1 MVYKLFDK
9 KFASSG
15 VNMHANNEK
24 LAEELYKSIIKN
36 FLKRTIYSGFKDN
49 IWGADLADMQLI
61 IKFNKDLDFYYVLLI
76 FFMNMLGLF
85 LWKIKRCAHC

>member
-9 KFASSG
+9 KSAGSG